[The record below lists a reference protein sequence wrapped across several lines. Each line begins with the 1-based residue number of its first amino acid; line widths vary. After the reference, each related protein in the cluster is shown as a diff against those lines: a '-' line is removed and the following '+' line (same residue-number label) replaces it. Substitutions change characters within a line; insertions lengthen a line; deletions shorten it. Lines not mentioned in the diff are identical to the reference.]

1 MDYSKISPWNIG
13 DFPVKVN
20 NIRFNQNNTLLTLAT
35 SRGYKIFSAKT
46 LRKVQEETELVRDFG
61 DLKIVM
67 TYYESSIVFF
77 IGKKN
82 NEKVTQRQLII
93 FDDYSQEIIYKF
105 ESKKENI
112 INFYV
117 SKNAIFI
124 ALENNLVILELIS
137 MKIIHII
144 ENVEIN
150 NKLVS
155 FNLNNSICYLI
166 QNEPKKIY
174 INDYIFKNNI
184 LLNTEKKSI
193 DCPFDWVQC
202 IKISQSGNY
211 VAIVSILGNKI
222 HIYQKS
228 NCALMK
234 CILIGIKIFNIE
246 KISFI
251 YNKEKENYFFVN
263 INNNTINIYKINNEE
278 ENQINNLCL
287 CNNHL
292 DDEILN
298 GKNKIN
304 EGYSFMSYFWPTKN
318 DDITEY
324 HLSIFSKNNI
334 IFSEFFLS
342 ANQKS
347 IVIIDNAGFYHIYFF
362 NKEKTQLPNAY
373 GACKWI

>member
-144 ENVEIN
+144 QNVEIN

-155 FNLNNSICYLI
+155 FNINDSICYLI

-184 LLNTEKKSI
+184 LFSTEKK
-193 DCPFDWVQC
+193 
-202 IKISQSGNY
+202 KHR
-211 VAIVSILGNKI
+211 L
-222 HIYQKS
+222 
-228 NCALMK
+228 
-234 CILIGIKIFNIE
+234 
-246 KISFI
+246 SF
-251 YNKEKENYFFVN
+251 
-263 INNNTINIYKINNEE
+263 
-278 ENQINNLCL
+278 
-287 CNNHL
+287 
-292 DDEILN
+292 
-298 GKNKIN
+298 
-304 EGYSFMSYFWPTKN
+304 
-318 DDITEY
+318 
-324 HLSIFSKNNI
+324 
-334 IFSEFFLS
+334 
-342 ANQKS
+342 
-347 IVIIDNAGFYHIYFF
+347 
-362 NKEKTQLPNAY
+362 
-373 GACKWI
+373 